1 MKNILCEN
9 EKGCYMV
16 VDQSQLIEVGYN
28 LVLGVAE
35 HREVEVFKDLLEVL
49 EKYPDIDL
57 PLQD

>member
-9 EKGCYMV
+9 KKGCYMV

-49 EKYPDIDL
+49 DKYPDIDL